1 MLHSRRDLDFYMS
14 PTPVDSSSHRDAPS
28 TISQMPRAP
37 LWRALAAL
45 ILSVAANV
53 FVKLSIAA
61 MVINLVV
68 GLSLPKKTD
77 AKSRSLYHSLVAVTA
92 FLTIVSLFRFTL
104 NEAIPGVLEGG
115 MRAVTLRGNSR
126 LREVL
131 FAEDILREQAQL
143 DHDGDGIG
151 SAATLPELLGA
162 MPLRSE
168 VNTAKHTDF
177 VPLQWRGSVTYVPDP
192 QNPQRKIAVISLD
205 GMCFTVYI
213 PTQSGQWT
221 TVTDDLQNP
230 IDEEAAERRLVA
242 YSWPAQ
248 QARGNL
254 AVVYIDERER
264 ILQSDNTGTRQGY
277 IGCDH
282 PPPVDAVEHDGGVWS
297 AWKNKKPRDA
307 IPGLPAI
314 SSPATSSPSPQG
326 NTP

>member
-1 MLHSRRDLDFYMS
+1 MS
-14 PTPVDSSSHRDAPS
+14 PTPVDSSSHRDTPS
-28 TISQMPRAP
+28 TISAMPRAP

-68 GLSLPKKTD
+68 GLSLPKQTD
-77 AKSRSLYHSLVAVTA
+77 AKSRTLYHSFVAITA
-92 FLTIVSLFRFTL
+92 LLTIISLVRFTL

-131 FAEDILREQAQL
+131 FAEDVLREQAQL
-143 DHDGDGIG
+143 DHDGDQIG
-151 SAATLPELLGA
+151 SAATLPELLGVV
-162 MPLRSE
+162 PLRGE
-168 VNTAKHTDF
+168 VSAAKRTDF
-177 VPLQWRGSVTYVPDP
+177 VPLQWRGSVTYVADP
-192 QNPQRKIAVISLD
+192 QNPQRKIAVTSLD
-205 GMCFTVYI
+205 GMCFTVYV
-213 PTQSGQWT
+213 PSKSGQWT
-221 TVTDDLQNP
+221 TVIDDPQNP

-264 ILQSDNTGTRQGY
+264 ILQSDNTGARQGY

-282 PPPVDAVEHDGGVWS
+282 PPPVDAIEHDGGTWS

-307 IPGLPAI
+307 IPGLPNI
-314 SSPATSSPSPQG
+314 SSTSTPSPSLQG
-326 NTP
+326 TTP